1 MSLIQ
6 TLLRA
11 SCSSV
16 LNVNWWDANLPNAR
30 AVPSHAGIYTWGML
44 TAPASTHSL
53 LESAK
58 KAARGLAQKNR
69 NVALEH
75 ISHALL
81 EFEAE
86 ILEANVVDVALERQ
100 KGTSDALLDRLS
112 LSPKRLEAVREG
124 IAQVVALPDP
134 LGRVLEGWRHENGLS
149 FEKVTVPFGV
159 IGMVY
164 ESRPNVTVDAAVLCL
179 KAGSSVVLRGSSSAL
194 QSNRVLVKAMQ
205 VGLERAGLPRDAV
218 QLIDSTDRSSV
229 TELIT
234 ARGLVD
240 LVIPRGGAGLIAHV
254 VENAKVPVI
263 ETGVG
268 NCHLYVDSSA
278 DLEMALNILL
288 NGKVQRPGVC
298 NSLEKLLVH
307 YEVAPIFLPLAV
319 KALREAGV
327 EVRGDDDAQLYA
339 PGVVPA
345 LESDWSTE
353 YLDFIIAVKVVKTL
367 SEALEHIHTFSSGH
381 SEAIVTR
388 SLESATRFETEVD
401 AAAVY
406 VNASTRF
413 TDGFE
418 FGFGAEI
425 GISTQKLHAR
435 GPMGL
440 REMVSYQFRARGN
453 GQIRG

>member
-1 MSLIQ
+1 
-6 TLLRA
+6 
-11 SCSSV
+11 
-16 LNVNWWDANLPNAR
+16 
-30 AVPSHAGIYTWGML
+30 ML
-44 TAPASTHSL
+44 TATVSTRSITPL
-53 LESAK
+53 LEGAK
-58 KAARGLAQKNR
+58 KAARGLSQKNR
-69 NVALEH
+69 NAALEE
-75 ISHALL
+75 ISKALL
-81 EFEAE
+81 EFESE
-86 ILEANVVDVALERQ
+86 ILEANVRDVTLERE
-100 KGTSDALLDRLS
+100 KGTSEALLDRLT
-112 LSPKRLEAVREG
+112 LTPKRLEGVREG
-124 IAQVVALPDP
+124 IAQVRALPDP
-134 LGRVLEGWRHENGLS
+134 LGRVLEGWRHENGIQ

-159 IGMVY
+159 IGIVY
-164 ESRPNVTVDAAVLCL
+164 ESRPNVTVDAAALCL

-194 QSNRVLVKAMQ
+194 NSNRVLVKTMQ
-205 VGLERAGLPRDAV
+205 SGLERAGLPLECI
-218 QLIDSTDRSSV
+218 QLIDSSDRSTV

-278 DLEMALNILL
+278 DLNMALEILL

-307 YEVAPIFLPLAV
+307 TDLAPVFLPLAV

-339 PGVVPA
+339 PGVIPA
-345 LESDWSTE
+345 LEADWSTE
-353 YLDFIIAVKVVKTL
+353 YLDFIIAVKVVKSL
-367 SEALEHIHTFSSGH
+367 DDALEHLHTFSSGH

-388 SLESATRFETEVD
+388 SLESAGRFENEVD

-418 FGFGAEI
+418 FGLGAEI

-440 REMVSYQFRARGN
+440 REMVSYQFRVRGN

>member
-1 MSLIQ
+1 
-6 TLLRA
+6 
-11 SCSSV
+11 
-16 LNVNWWDANLPNAR
+16 
-30 AVPSHAGIYTWGML
+30 ML
-44 TAPASTHSL
+44 TAPVSTRSITPL
-53 LESAK
+53 LEGAK
-58 KAARGLAQKNR
+58 KAARGLSQKNR
-69 NVALEH
+69 NAALEE
-75 ISHALL
+75 ISKALL
-81 EFEAE
+81 EFESE
-86 ILEANVVDVALERQ
+86 ILEANAKDVTLERE
-100 KGTSDALLDRLS
+100 KGTSEALLDRLT
-112 LSPKRLEAVREG
+112 LTPKRLEGVREG
-124 IAQVVALPDP
+124 IAQVRALPDP
-134 LGRVLEGWRHENGLS
+134 LGRVLEGWRHENGIQ

-159 IGMVY
+159 IGIVY
-164 ESRPNVTVDAAVLCL
+164 ESRPNVTVDAAALCL

-194 QSNRVLVKAMQ
+194 NSNRVLVKTMQ
-205 VGLERAGLPRDAV
+205 SGLERAGLP
-218 QLIDSTDRSSV
+218 LECIGFIDSSERSTV

-278 DLEMALNILL
+278 DLTMALEILL

-307 YEVAPIFLPLAV
+307 TDLAPVFLPLAV

-339 PGVVPA
+339 PGVIPA
-345 LESDWSTE
+345 LEADWSTE
-353 YLDFIIAVKVVKTL
+353 YLDFIIAVKVVKSL
-367 SEALEHIHTFSSGH
+367 DHALEHLHTFSSGH

-388 SLESATRFETEVD
+388 SLESAGRFENEVD

-418 FGFGAEI
+418 FGLGAEI

-453 GQIRG
+453 GQVRK

>member
-1 MSLIQ
+1 
-6 TLLRA
+6 
-11 SCSSV
+11 
-16 LNVNWWDANLPNAR
+16 
-30 AVPSHAGIYTWGML
+30 ML
-44 TAPASTHSL
+44 TAPVSTRSITQL
-53 LESAK
+53 LEGAK
-58 KAARGLAQKNR
+58 KAARGLSQKNR
-69 NVALEH
+69 NAALEE
-75 ISHALL
+75 ISKALL
-81 EFEAE
+81 EFEGE
-86 ILEANVVDVALERQ
+86 ILEANVRDVLLERE
-100 KGTSDALLDRLS
+100 KGTSEALLDRLT
-112 LSPKRLEAVREG
+112 LTPKRLEGVREG
-124 IAQVVALPDP
+124 IAQVRALPDP
-134 LGRVLEGWRHENGLS
+134 LGRVLEGWRHENGIQ

-159 IGMVY
+159 IGIVY
-164 ESRPNVTVDAAVLCL
+164 ESRPNVTVDAAALCL

-194 QSNRVLVKAMQ
+194 NSNRVLVKTMQ
-205 VGLERAGLPRDAV
+205 SGLERAGLP
-218 QLIDSTDRSSV
+218 LECIGFIDSSERSTV

-278 DLEMALNILL
+278 DLTMALEILL

-307 YEVAPIFLPLAV
+307 TDLAPVFLPLAV

-339 PGVVPA
+339 PGVIPA
-345 LESDWSTE
+345 LEADWSTE
-353 YLDFIIAVKVVKTL
+353 YLDFIIAVKVVKSL
-367 SEALEHIHTFSSGH
+367 DDALEHLHTFSSGH

-388 SLESATRFETEVD
+388 SLESASRFENEVD

-418 FGFGAEI
+418 FGLGAEI

-453 GQIRG
+453 GQVRK

>member
-1 MSLIQ
+1 
-6 TLLRA
+6 
-11 SCSSV
+11 
-16 LNVNWWDANLPNAR
+16 
-30 AVPSHAGIYTWGML
+30 ML
-44 TAPASTHSL
+44 TAPVSTRSITPL
-53 LESAK
+53 LEGAK
-58 KAARGLAQKNR
+58 KAARGLSQKNR
-69 NVALEH
+69 NAALEE
-75 ISHALL
+75 ISKALL
-81 EFEAE
+81 EFEGE
-86 ILEANVVDVALERQ
+86 ILEANVRDVLLERE
-100 KGTSDALLDRLS
+100 KGTSEALLDRLT
-112 LSPKRLEAVREG
+112 LTPKRLEGVREG
-124 IAQVVALPDP
+124 IAQVRALPDP
-134 LGRVLEGWRHENGLS
+134 LGRVLEGWRHENGIQ

-159 IGMVY
+159 IGIVY
-164 ESRPNVTVDAAVLCL
+164 ESRPNVTVDAAALCL

-194 QSNRVLVKAMQ
+194 NSNRVLVKTMQ
-205 VGLERAGLPRDAV
+205 SGLERAGLP
-218 QLIDSTDRSSV
+218 LECIGFIDSSERSTV

-278 DLEMALNILL
+278 DLTMALEILL

-307 YEVAPIFLPLAV
+307 TDLAPVFLPLAV

-339 PGVVPA
+339 PGVIPA
-345 LESDWSTE
+345 LEADWSTE
-353 YLDFIIAVKVVKTL
+353 YLDFIIAVKVVKSL
-367 SEALEHIHTFSSGH
+367 DDALEHLHTFSSGH

-388 SLESATRFETEVD
+388 SLESAGRFENEVD

-418 FGFGAEI
+418 FGLGAEI

-453 GQIRG
+453 GQRLFEKGTEWG

>member
-1 MSLIQ
+1 M
-6 TLLRA
+6 
-11 SCSSV
+11 
-16 LNVNWWDANLPNAR
+16 
-30 AVPSHAGIYTWGML
+30 
-44 TAPASTHSL
+44 
-53 LESAK
+53 
-58 KAARGLAQKNR
+58 
-69 NVALEH
+69 
-75 ISHALL
+75 
-81 EFEAE
+81 
-86 ILEANVVDVALERQ
+86 
-100 KGTSDALLDRLS
+100 
-112 LSPKRLEAVREG
+112 
-124 IAQVVALPDP
+124 
-134 LGRVLEGWRHENGLS
+134 S

-205 VGLERAGLPRDAV
+205 VGLERSGLPRDAV

-234 ARGLVD
+234 ARGLID

-254 VENAKVPVI
+254 VENARVPVI

-278 DLEMALNILL
+278 DLDMALNILL

-327 EVRGDDDAQLYA
+327 EVRGDEDTQLYA
-339 PGVVPA
+339 PGVIPA
-345 LESDWSTE
+345 QGADWSTE
-353 YLDFIIAVKVVKTL
+353 YLDFILAVKVVKTL
-367 SEALEHIHTFSSGH
+367 SEALEHIHSFSSGH

-388 SLESATRFETEVD
+388 SLESASRFESEVD
-401 AAAVY
+401 SAAVY